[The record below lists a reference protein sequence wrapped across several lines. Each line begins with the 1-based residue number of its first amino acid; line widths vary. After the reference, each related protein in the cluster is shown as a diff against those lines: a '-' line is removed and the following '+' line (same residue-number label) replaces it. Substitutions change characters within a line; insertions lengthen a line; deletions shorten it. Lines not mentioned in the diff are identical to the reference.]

1 MRTMLLAALVLLL
14 CVFVSPS
21 HSAART
27 GLEPDK
33 PLLHGLFT
41 DNMVLQRGIAV
52 PVWGWAAPGQRV
64 TVSLHGAGLP
74 LFGASINADAAGKWI
89 TRLGPLRGSGP
100 YTLTVQARGAL
111 GAQTATGTQ
120 IVTRTN
126 VLVGDV
132 WICSGQSNME
142 WPVAAS
148 NNAQTEIA
156 AANYPQIRLFTVP
169 KTIATEPRRDVQSRW
184 QVCSPATVGDFS
196 AVGYFFGRHLNRDLK
211 VPIGLIDSSWG
222 GTVAEAWV
230 SAGALRTMPDFR
242 PALDVFDQNVAAL
255 KNGNSD
261 FDRLMAEWWTN
272 NDRGTAA
279 RWETDFDDSTWK
291 TMSLPQPWEGAGLP
305 AFDGLV
311 WFRRTFELPAN
322 WAGQDLTLRLGA
334 IDDRDTT
341 WVNGVPVGQTNEYN
355 AQRVYRV
362 PAGVLRAGHN
372 TIAVRVLDT
381 GATGGFAGTAE
392 QMRLEGP
399 AGSTPISLAGEWKYQ
414 ASTPLAQTTPVPQ
427 RLDNNPNTTTVLYN
441 GMIAP
446 LVPYGIKG
454 ALWYQGESN
463 ASRAVQYQTL
473 LPTLIRDWRARFGVG
488 EFPFFIVQL
497 ANFMAV
503 EKQPSDPPWAHLR
516 EAQALTARNL
526 PNTGLALAIDI
537 GEAGDIHP
545 RNKQEVGRR
554 LALAARGIAYRQPIT
569 YAGPTYR
576 TMRRE
581 VNAIRLFFD
590 HAEGLTAKDIPGAGG
605 SLRGFAIAGAN
616 GRFVWADARIDG
628 NSVVVS
634 SPQVPNPSAV
644 RYAWANNPVAN
655 LYNRAG
661 LPAAP
666 FRTDKDAG

>member
-1 MRTMLLAALVLLL
+1 MRPMFLAILVLLL

-21 HSAART
+21 HSAARA

-64 TVSLHGAGLP
+64 TVSLRGAGLP
-74 LFGASINADAAGKWI
+74 TVSPTALSATATADADGKWMARI
-89 TRLGPLRGSGP
+89 GPLNAGGP
-100 YTLTVQARGAL
+100 YTLSASALAASGAR
-111 GAQTATGTQ
+111 TE
-120 IVTRTN
+120 TRSN
-126 VLVGDV
+126 VLIGDV

-148 NNAQTEIA
+148 NDAQAEIA

-169 KTIATEPRRDVQSRW
+169 KTIATEPRRDVQSQW
-184 QVCSPATVGDFS
+184 QVCSPATVGEFS

-211 VPIGLIDSSWG
+211 VPVGLIDSSWG

-230 SAGALRTMPDFR
+230 SAGALRTMSDFR
-242 PALDVFDQNVAAL
+242 PAVAAFDRNVAAL
-255 KNGNSD
+255 RSGNTD
-261 FDRLMAEWWTN
+261 FDRLMADWWMK
-272 NDRGTAA
+272 NDPGTAG
-279 RWETDFDDSTWK
+279 RWANADFDDSAWK

-311 WFRRTFELPAN
+311 WFRRSFELGPN
-322 WAGQDLTLRLGA
+322 SAGRDLTLRLGT

-341 WVNGVPVGQTNEYN
+341 WVNGVQVGQSNEHN

-362 PAGVLRAGHN
+362 PAGVLRAGRN
-372 TIAVRVLDT
+372 TLAVRVLDT
-381 GATGGFAGTAE
+381 GGAGGFYSAPDAL
-392 QMRLEGP
+392 RLEGP

-414 ASTPLAQTTPVPQ
+414 VSTPLAQTTPVPQ
-427 RLDNNPNTTTVLYN
+427 RLDNNPNATTVLYN

-463 ASRAVQYQTL
+463 AGRAVQYQTL
-473 LPTLIRDWRARFGVG
+473 LPTLIRDWRTRFGVG
-488 EFPFFIVQL
+488 EFPFLIVQL
-497 ANFMAV
+497 ANFMATSA
-503 EKQPSDPPWAHLR
+503 QPDDPPWAHLR

-554 LALAARGIAYRQPIT
+554 LALAARGIAYRQPVT

-576 TMRRE
+576 AMRRE
-581 VNAIRLFFD
+581 ANTLRLFFD
-590 HAEGLTAKDIPGAGG
+590 HAEGLTAKDIPAAGG
-605 SLRGFAIAGAN
+605 SLRGFAIAGAD

-628 NSVVVS
+628 NTVVVS
-634 SPQVPNPSAV
+634 SPQVPDPSAV

-655 LYNRAG
+655 LTNRAG

-666 FRTDKDAG
+666 FRTDKGAG